1 MSLLRK
7 LGEILGIHR
16 STREPGIQVVDLW
29 SAEDRAIAAQAQAGT
44 LPGDENRPLVEEL
57 IELGRRDE
65 LILQDEHGTN
75 SYSPRAQEIGRILS
89 SRGGKPLM
97 KAAYYQLQAHCGPG
111 RASHL
116 DYVWNGI
123 GGWMA

>member
-57 IELGRRDE
+57 IELGR
-65 LILQDEHGTN
+65 HGTN

-116 DYVWNGI
+116 NYVWNGI